1 VKDEGRGS
9 AAIPPLE
16 TAQFAAS
23 FGILSAAMTTT
34 AAQGCPRC
42 NIDLPVDEGYVTW
55 CHQCGWNLSPPKRET
70 PSRRLDRLYARL
82 GRRLGDQLVGEM
94 LAVERLEPR
103 LTPGKLTAYVISAL
117 VYGLTLAL
125 IGGGIALA
133 WLAWPNVVAIALA
146 ALMVGVGLLMRPRL
160 GECPKKD
167 LVSRSEGPSLYAL
180 ADEVAQALG
189 VKPVDVI
196 VADRDFNASWA
207 VLGLRRRRVLSLGLP
222 LVAVLEPQERVA
234 LIAHELAHARNGD
247 ATRGLFVGSAVN
259 GLAALYWLLSPED
272 REDSGDGLGA
282 DLIAKAI
289 LWVVSRPVW
298 LLLVLQLHLLTR
310 DMQRAEYLA
319 DALAARVAGT
329 EAVVAIQEKLL
340 LEHTVW
346 ATLQHA
352 AGPAGEQLSDLLE
365 DIGDAVL
372 RVPDRERER
381 RRRVARLEE
390 ARLGETHPPSG
401 KRIELLEGRPQL
413 EPEVLLD
420 ADRSSAIDAELA
432 GRRTAAGRQL
442 LEEYREAI
450 YG

>member
-1 VKDEGRGS
+1 ME
-9 AAIPPLE
+9 
-16 TAQFAAS
+16 AQA
-23 FGILSAAMTTT
+23 
-34 AAQGCPRC
+34 CPSC
-42 NIDLPVDEGYVTW
+42 NADLPVNPGYITW

-70 PSRRLDRLYARL
+70 SSRRLDRLYDRV
-82 GRRLGDQLVGEM
+82 GRRLGDQLVGEL

-103 LTPGKLTAYVISAL
+103 LTLGKLVAYVIAAM
-117 VYGLTLAL
+117 VYALTLAL
-125 IGGGIALA
+125 VAGGVALA
-133 WLAWPNVVAIALA
+133 WLAWANVFAIALA
-146 ALMVGVGLLMRPRL
+146 VLMVGVGLLMRPRL
-160 GECPKKD
+160 GEPPKEG
-167 LVSRSEGPSLYAL
+167 LVSRAEAPELYAL
-180 ADEVAQALG
+180 VDEVAEELR
-189 VKPVDVI
+189 VPPVDAI

-207 VLGLRRRRVLSLGLP
+207 VLGLRRRRVLTLGLP
-222 LVAVLEPQERVA
+222 LVALLEPQERVA

-272 REDSGDGLGA
+272 REDTGDGLGA
-282 DLIAKAI
+282 DLIAKAM

-298 LLLVLQLHLLTR
+298 LLLLLQLHLLTR
-310 DMQRAEYLA
+310 DLQRAEYLA

-352 AGPAGEQLSDLLE
+352 AGPARDEQTDLLE
-365 DIGDAVL
+365 DIGEAVL
-372 RVPDRERER
+372 QVPDRERER
-381 RRRVARLEE
+381 RRRVARLED

-401 KRIELLEGRPQL
+401 KRIELLEGRPQA
-413 EPEVLLD
+413 EPAVVLD
-420 ADRSSAIDAELA
+420 SEHSAAIDRELA
-432 GRRTAAGRQL
+432 TRRTAAGRQL